1 MAIES
6 NIQEIIKGL
15 DDLGRKQLPFAESLA
30 LNRTALIAQNA
41 IKHKI
46 DKDFN
51 VTSKSWNKVG
61 GKFGIKKKAATKRN
75 TEVTIFIPDI
85 NTWIEDHEAGDLRT
99 GMQLIPTREFR
110 KRYKL
115 KTNKAVKKKAS
126 LLLSDK
132 SKNRIFEAT
141 INGERYIMQRLKGKI
156 DGKRRPRSKKTG
168 RLLKPKKIL
177 RRDAVPLFLIKEQ
190 VKEKARLG
198 FYETITKVF
207 EKNIEKE
214 FGKAFDYAIRTE
226 NVIQ

>member
-1 MAIES
+1 VIKS
-6 NIQEIIKGL
+6 NINEIIKGIN
-15 DDLGRKQLPFAESLA
+15 DFEKKQLPFAESLA

-46 DKDFN
+46 DRDFN

-75 TEVTIFIPDI
+75 PEVTIFIPNI
-85 NTWIEDHEAGDLRT
+85 NTWIEDHEEGDVRS
-99 GMQLIPTREFR
+99 GMQLIPTKQFA

-115 KTNKAVKKKAS
+115 KTNKAIKRKA
-126 LLLSDK
+126 LTLLSDK
-132 SKNRIFEAT
+132 SKYRIFEAT
-141 INGERYIMQRLKGKI
+141 INGDRYIMQRLKGKI
-156 DGKRRPRSKKTG
+156 EGKRRLRSKKTG
-168 RLLKPKKIL
+168 RLLKPKKVL
-177 RRDAVPLFLIKEQ
+177 RRDAVPLFLIKNS

-214 FGKAFDYAIRTE
+214 FSKAFDYAMETAR
-226 NVIQ
+226 

>member
-1 MAIES
+1 MITS
-6 NIQEIIKGL
+6 NIKEIIKGL
-15 DDLGRKQLPFAESLA
+15 DDFGKKQLPFAESLA

-75 TEVTIFIPDI
+75 TEVMIYIPDI
-85 NTWIEDHEAGDLRT
+85 NTWIEDHEAGDIRR
-99 GMQLIPTREFR
+99 GMQLIPTKDFR
-110 KRYKL
+110 KIYKV
-115 KTNKAVKKKAS
+115 KTNKAIKNRAKT
-126 LLLSDK
+126 LLSDK
-132 SKNRIFEAT
+132 SKYRIFEAT
-141 INGERYIMQRLKGKI
+141 INGDRYIMQRLKGKI
-156 DGKRRPRSKKTG
+156 DGRRRLRSKKTG
-168 RLLKPKKIL
+168 RLLKPKKVL
-177 RRDAVPLFLIKEQ
+177 RRDAVPLFLIKDS

-214 FGKAFDYAIRTE
+214 FSKAFDYAMATAK
-226 NVIQ
+226 